1 MNTLA
6 ATRAAT
12 APLTDDDERSLLIR
26 LDLLLEREE
35 EMLAARDVVGL
46 VDLSTERERLTERL
60 AEAARV
66 RRAGPKGSDAD
77 EAELIELYRL
87 LRQRH
92 EVRARVLRR
101 HSDRNACAMSVLAQA
116 TGDSEIYKA
125 DGSVALRFSSI

>member
-12 APLTDDDERSLLIR
+12 APLDGDDERSLLIR
-26 LDLLLEREE
+26 LDLLLEREN

-46 VDLSTERERLTERL
+46 VDVANERERLTERL
-60 AEAARV
+60 SQAARV
-66 RRAGPKGSDAD
+66 RSSVPNGSNAD

-101 HSDRNACAMSVLAQA
+101 HSDRNACAISVLAQA
-116 TGDSEIYKA
+116 SGNTELYKA
-125 DGSVALRFSSI
+125 DGSVALRFTSN